1 MQLCQMTISPAV
13 GALSDRF
20 GNKPVLLLG
29 VVGAASGPLFW
40 LMAGPETWW
49 IIYGAYLAWG
59 AWAAVNICGQNLM
72 LKLAPEGNNAT
83 HIAVYQGL
91 TGLCAGVSG
100 VLGGYV
106 FDWLAQPE
114 LQEILARTGLTHYE
128 LLFLVSWLGRTS
140 AILWIFPIVEPQSR
154 SIRHMLRALGR
165 VPSLRPRRL
174 ALRAMGAFV
183 TLRQARSEE

>member
-1 MQLCQMTISPAV
+1 
-13 GALSDRF
+13 
-20 GNKPVLLLG
+20 
-29 VVGAASGPLFW
+29 
-40 LMAGPETWW
+40 
-49 IIYGAYLAWG
+49 
-59 AWAAVNICGQNLM
+59 
-72 LKLAPEGNNAT
+72 
-83 HIAVYQGL
+83 
-91 TGLCAGVSG
+91 
-100 VLGGYV
+100 
-106 FDWLAQPE
+106 
-114 LQEILARTGLTHYE
+114 LARTGLTHYE